1 MASPFRLA
9 TDCMRDSVTQVNF
22 NSHVPPPPTQLA
34 TMQLMSDNNTK
45 RKAGGVQSSFT
56 QT

>member
-22 NSHVPPPPTQLA
+22 NSHVPHPPTQLA

-45 RKAGGVQSSFT
+45 RKAGGAQSSFI